1 MFRTKAA
8 VVSLLS
14 LAMFPALVSCS
25 AERVAD
31 KATTQPPPAPQ
42 PEHHAL
48 ENIFPVIPGL
58 LSGSAPED
66 ADALEQIR
74 AMGVK
79 TIISVDGAAPGAA
92 AAQRLGMRYVHI
104 PVTYATI
111 TDDQRLEIARAVRD
125 LPGPVYVHCH
135 HGKHRGPTAAAAAA
149 ITLGRMTPN
158 EGLALMQKAGTAPAY
173 TGLYA
178 CVRNAAPAPAAVIDN
193 APNDF
198 PSIQTPKGL
207 VSAMVEIDTAW
218 ENLGFIRKANW
229 TTPADH
235 PDLVPAA
242 EAGRLADH
250 FRTGAQSEEARK
262 LGPHFLNRIK
272 SAESLASALEKALAQ
287 RAPAEALQPAWAAV
301 DASCK
306 SCHAA
311 YRN

>member
-8 VVSLLS
+8 AIATLF
-14 LAMFPALVSCS
+14 LALTSC
-25 AERVAD
+25 AGDRAPINPR
-31 KATTQPPPAPQ
+31 ATHSPAPQ

-48 ENIFPVIPGL
+48 ENIFPVVPGVI
-58 LSGSAPED
+58 SGSGPED
-66 ADALEQIR
+66 AAALEEIR

-79 TIISVDGAAPGAA
+79 TIISVDGAAPDAA
-92 AAQRLGMRYVHI
+92 TAQRLGMRYVHV

-111 TDDQRLEIARAVRD
+111 TDAQRLEIARAVRD

-149 ITLGRMTPN
+149 ITLGRMTPD

-178 CVRNAAPAPAAVIDN
+178 CVRSAAPAPAAAIDN

-198 PSIQTPKGL
+198 PSVQTPKGL
-207 VSAMVEIDTAW
+207 VAAMVEIDIAW
-218 ENLGFIRKANW
+218 ENIGFTRKANW

-250 FRTGAQSEEARK
+250 FRTGARSDEARK
-262 LGPHFLNRIK
+262 LGADFLQRMN

-287 RAPAEALQPAWAAV
+287 RAPAEVLQPAWSAV

-306 SCHAA
+306 LCHSA